1 MKNRNNKERQIW
13 RSVGESITLSS
24 CSAHG
29 HPTPEIA
36 WMKDGVILNTDS
48 DTLEITDSATV
59 EDSGVYECWANNTHG
74 EEYMPYHVNITSG
87 LTAKIVL
94 SQSCM
99 HVRRGSFNVQN
110 NTNIGHIRQRRCK
123 AVSFTCYFY

>member
-1 MKNRNNKERQIW
+1 MW

-24 CSAHG
+24 CAAHG

-48 DTLEITDSATV
+48 DTLDITDSATV

-74 EEYMPYHVNITSG
+74 EEYMPYYVNVTS
-87 LTAKIVL
+87 
-94 SQSCM
+94 
-99 HVRRGSFNVQN
+99 
-110 NTNIGHIRQRRCK
+110 
-123 AVSFTCYFY
+123 